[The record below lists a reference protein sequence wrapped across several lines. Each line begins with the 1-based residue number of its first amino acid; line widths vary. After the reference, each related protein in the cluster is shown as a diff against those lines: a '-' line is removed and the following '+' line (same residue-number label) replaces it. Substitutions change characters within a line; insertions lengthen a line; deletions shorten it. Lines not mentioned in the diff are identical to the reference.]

1 MSLRYCSLHG
11 RVFSYAQQR
20 WLAFSQKKIREI
32 RGYYEL
38 LCSTNTDPSFLH
50 VLERSCDQCAATF
63 RQRGQRSGSRDGLR
77 PGEE

>member
-11 RVFSYAQQR
+11 RVFSCAPQR
-20 WLAFSQKKIREI
+20 GLSLSPETIREI
-32 RGYYEL
+32 RGYDAL

-63 RQRGQRSGSRDGLR
+63 RLMAQRNGSTDGLC